1 MISQFKSK
9 VGALAQKFG
18 KFRKPK
24 TLKMKAKSAL
34 AKSKKTIKNFVK
46 KNPKKTKYAAIG
58 TGAVVGGTIIH
69 KSAQKEI
76 RMRKEFEKIQ
86 NEMKSGKNISFGDR
100 YKRIRNA

>member
-1 MISQFKSK
+1 MIKRLISK
-9 VGALAQKFG
+9 GIA
-18 KFRKPK
+18 K
-24 TLKMKAKSAL
+24 TKRYA
-34 AKSKKTIKNFVK
+34 K

-86 NEMKSGKNISFGDR
+86 KEMKAGKNVNFGDR